1 MSLEDVFDVIL
12 LVAILLG
19 GAAAGLLVLAPFV
32 FESMPGGLKRSRP
45 LLLSLVALAVAL
57 FLVEW
62 LVIH

>member
-1 MSLEDVFDVIL
+1 

-19 GAAAGLLVLAPFV
+19 GAAAGLLVLSPFV
-32 FESMPGGLKRSRP
+32 FETMPGSLKRSRP
-45 LLLSLVALAVAL
+45 LLLSLVAVAVVL

>member
-1 MSLEDVFDVIL
+1 LSLEDVFDVVL

-19 GAAAGLLVLAPFV
+19 GAAAGLLVLSPFV
-32 FESMPGGLKRSRP
+32 FETMPGSLKRSRP
-45 LLLSLVALAVAL
+45 LLLSLVAVAVVL